1 LQSLAGETGDGLT
14 YLGGVSAASTG
25 ADRRRRLR
33 NGLKSATGR
42 KNFPIDRKIERP
54 DFNVRP
60 LPLRDFRTYRC
71 DVSVQ
76 APTRNTTTFNNII
89 AAPEL
94 PFIGLAKGGFAKVT
108 PIVASSPASRALVG
122 GNLFRRCQPEC
133 FAMGVI
139 LLSSTLWRFGASPHT
154 ESTGNFGTRH
164 AEMPYIQRSHFR
176 RRDCTRILQYVGRRA
191 SRVGCHYAILGNPTR
206 LALAFCV
213 LNSL

>member
-1 LQSLAGETGDGLT
+1 LAVCRRLR
-14 YLGGVSAASTG
+14 LARS
-25 ADRRRRLR
+25 RRRRLR

-108 PIVASSPASRALVG
+108 PIVASSLGIEGACG
-122 GNLFRRCQPEC
+122 GNLFRRYQTEC

-139 LLSSTLWRFGASPHT
+139 LLSTTLWRFGASPHT

-164 AEMPYIQRSHFR
+164 AEMPYIQRGHFR
-176 RRDCTRILQYVGRRA
+176 RRDCTCILQYVGRRA
-191 SRVGCHYAILGNPTR
+191 SRVGCITQSWGTPP
-206 LALAFCV
+206 
-213 LNSL
+213 SLL